1 MILSSHTRLA
11 ESFDKHTPGE
21 YLREALDQLGLARPG
36 LGWYEA
42 TRHTFASQWV
52 MAGRSIEELKEI
64 LGHYSV
70 VVTERYAH
78 LRPDLFAAGAHQALK
93 VDLSATA
100 GDVVSMGK
108 TGENGQSMA
117 SKPASGVT
125 NRRKHR
131 IKTGAA
137 L

>member
-1 MILSSHTRLA
+1 MRAALA
-11 ESFDKHTPGE
+11 K
-21 YLREALDQLGLARPG
+21 LDLARPG

-78 LRPDLFAAGAHQALK
+78 LRPDLFAAGAHQALS
-93 VDLSATA
+93 VDLSAT
-100 GDVVSMGK
+100 GNDVVEM
-108 TGENGQSMA
+108 ENGQSRA
-117 SKPASGVT
+117 SRPA
-125 NRRKHR
+125 RRSVSDRKQGR
-131 IKTGAA
+131 SAGAA